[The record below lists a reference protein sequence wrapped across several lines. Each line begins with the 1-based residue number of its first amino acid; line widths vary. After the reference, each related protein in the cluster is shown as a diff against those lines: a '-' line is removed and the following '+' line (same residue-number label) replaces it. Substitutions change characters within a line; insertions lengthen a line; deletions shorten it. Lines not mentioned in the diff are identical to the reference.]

1 MLKGKFY
8 QLPLGIIIRQSIQ
21 NTIISYTGIAL
32 GFVSTILLYPNILS
46 PEEYGLTR
54 LLISLTLICAQF
66 AHLGIN
72 NIIIRF
78 FPYFSESKESKRKL
92 LTISLA
98 VPFLGFIVFTLLY
111 VFFEDFI
118 LSYYEERSA
127 LFIEYYFYLIPL
139 VFAVLFFE
147 VLNSYAR
154 ALKDS
159 VTGSLL
165 NEVIIRVVIILILI
179 VHHFE
184 WINFPQFMAGFVFTY
199 SIQPA
204 YMLIYLY
211 RRNELAL
218 ALPFKDIK
226 RRFYKGMGVYGAY
239 SLLGGL
245 AMLLVGNI
253 DIIMLSAMT
262 DLGNTAVYAI
272 AFYVASVISIPQRA
286 IGKIANPLLAGFLK
300 EKKYGQI
307 ESLYQRTSLN
317 QIIGGA
323 LLYIGIWA
331 NIDNLLYLLPPEYQ
345 GIRWVVIVLG
355 AAKLFG
361 MGTGINGGIIL
372 NSRYYR
378 FDLYTN
384 ILLVVLTII
393 TNYVLIQLYGLIGA
407 AIATAI
413 SIFIYN
419 FIKFVF
425 VWIKFSMQPFQWNSL
440 AVLSTA
446 AGSLLISFQIPY
458 LGNFFTD
465 IIIRSLFITIVYF
478 GVILLFNLSEDVRNL
493 IRKGFKR
500 LRRK

>member
-1 MLKGKFY
+1 LKTQVY
-8 QLPLGIIIRQSIQ
+8 SNVLGIIIRQSIQ
-21 NTIISYTGIAL
+21 NTIISYAGIAL

-54 LLISLTLICAQF
+54 LLISLTLVCAQF
-66 AHLGIN
+66 ADLGIN

-78 FPYFSESKESKRKL
+78 FPYFSETKESKRKL
-92 LTISLA
+92 LTISLG
-98 VPFLGFIVFTLLY
+98 VPVLGFIAFSLIYLL
-111 VFFEDFI
+111 FEDFI
-118 LSYYEERSA
+118 LSYYEDRSA
-127 LFIEYYFYLIPL
+127 LYIEYYFYLIPL

-165 NEVIIRVVIILILI
+165 NEVLGRIVIVFFRI
-179 VHHFE
+179 VDHFE
-184 WINFPQFMAGFVFTY
+184 WISFPEFMAGFVFTY

-226 RRFYKGMGVYGAY
+226 RRFYKGIGVYGAY

-253 DIIMLSAMT
+253 DIIMLSSMT

-272 AFYVASVISIPQRA
+272 AFYVASVISIPQRS
-286 IGKIANPLLAGFLK
+286 IGKIANPLLAGFLRK
-300 EKKYGQI
+300 KKYGQI

-317 QIIGGA
+317 QIISGA
-323 LLYIGIWA
+323 LIYVGIWA
-331 NIDNLLYLLPPEYQ
+331 NIDNLLYLLPPDYQ
-345 GIRWVVIVLG
+345 SIRWVIIVLG

-361 MGTGINGGIIL
+361 MATGINGGIIL

-393 TNYVLIQLYGLIGA
+393 TNYFLIQLYGLIGA
-407 AIATAI
+407 AIATAF
-413 SIFIYN
+413 SIFVYN
-419 FIKFVF
+419 LVKFIF
-425 VWIKFSMQPFQWNSL
+425 VWISFSMQPFQWNSL
-440 AVLSTA
+440 AVLTIA
-446 AGSLLISFQIPY
+446 AGSLLLSFQIPY
-458 LGNFFTD
+458 LNNFFTD
-465 IIIRSLFITIVYF
+465 IIIRSLVIAVVYF
-478 GVILLFNLSEDVRNL
+478 AVILLFNLSDDIRNL
-493 IRKGFKR
+493 ILKGMER
-500 LRRK
+500 LRNH